1 MSDYTILNIAKQRAE
16 KNGTSQVEEEGKLVE
31 HHQFKIKQIIDALD
45 VERAALQ
52 AKSERLQAELDA
64 VQGAISQ
71 VNQRIIHD
79 CEHDLH
85 LLRQYL
91 EEAPQ
96 YHDNRSGKSFPMA
109 YGRLSLKTKT
119 QAAGAAVINRE
130 KLAELYPEY
139 STIKVDVRWGDL
151 KKERLAITDEGH
163 VFDAQTGEELPAE
176 IVAGSAKSSEE
187 QYFVEV
193 AGIKFD
199 ITGVGVI
206 SDDNGTTDNEGA
218 EYSTSDTEADAIF
231 G

>member
-1 MSDYTILNIAKQRAE
+1 MGDFTILSAAIKNAAR
-16 KNGTSQVEEEGKLVE
+16 NGTSQTEEEGKLVE
-31 HHQFKIKQIIDALD
+31 RHQFKIKQIIDALD

-52 AKSERLQAELDA
+52 AKAERLQAELDA
-64 VQGAISQ
+64 TQGAISQ
-71 VNQRIIHD
+71 INQRIIRD
-79 CEHDLH
+79 CEHDLY

-96 YHDNRSGKSFPMA
+96 YHENRSGKSFPMA

-119 QAAGAAVINRE
+119 LAAGAAVINRE
-130 KLAELYPEY
+130 ELAKLYPEY
-139 STIKVDVRWGDL
+139 TAVKVDVRWGDL
-151 KKERLAITDEGH
+151 KKERLTVTDEGR
-163 VFDAQTGEELPAE
+163 VFDAQTGEELPEE

-206 SDDNGTTDNEGA
+206 TDDNSTTDNE
-218 EYSTSDTEADAIF
+218 STEHSTDTEADAIF

>member
-1 MSDYTILNIAKQRAE
+1 MSDYTILSRAAELAAKHNTEQ
-16 KNGTSQVEEEGKLVE
+16 TTEEGKLVE
-31 HHQFKIKQIIDALD
+31 HHQWKIKQVVDALD

-52 AKSERLQAELDA
+52 AKAERLQAELDA
-64 VQGAISQ
+64 TNGAISQ
-71 VNQRIIHD
+71 INQRIIHD
-79 CEHDLH
+79 CQHDLH

-119 QAAGAAVINRE
+119 QAAGAAVIDRE
-130 KLAELYPEY
+130 KLAGLYPEY
-139 STIKVDVRWGDL
+139 AQVKTDVRWGDL
-151 KKERLAITDEGH
+151 KKERLTITDEGH

-176 IVAGSAKSSEE
+176 VVAGSAKSSEE

-206 SDDNGTTDNEGA
+206 TDDNSTTDNEGA
-218 EYSTSDTEADAIF
+218 EYSADTEADAIF